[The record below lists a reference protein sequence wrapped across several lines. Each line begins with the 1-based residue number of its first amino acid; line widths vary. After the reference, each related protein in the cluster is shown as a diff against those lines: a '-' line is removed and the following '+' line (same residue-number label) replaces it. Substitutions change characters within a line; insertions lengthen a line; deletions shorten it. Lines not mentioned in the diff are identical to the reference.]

1 MLTIS
6 FSLCPLCDA
15 AVDSAEEFKV
25 ANASSHPS
33 YKPELPAMMRWL
45 RCRSCSHVFTES
57 YRSEEGDRVL
67 FSSTLPHQLPNAT
80 QSEYLR
86 NLWAPTVHR
95 VAERLSE
102 TRDRA
107 TVFGVQGVN
116 QPRWADIGFG
126 NGGLIM
132 TAGEFGFAA
141 TGVDARAEP
150 VERLKAL
157 GYAAICSAFENLAIE
172 EPLSVLSMADVL
184 EHMPAPR
191 AAIDKVHA
199 LLEADGL
206 FYLSCPNSETS
217 TWRLWEEANTNPYWG
232 ELEHYHNFS
241 RSKLLQLLNDHGFRV
256 IDYFVSAR
264 YYSCMEIIARKCGA

>member
-1 MLTIS
+1 MLTRR
-6 FSLCPLCDA
+6 FGHCPLCDA
-15 AVDSAEEFKV
+15 PTDSAEVFKV
-25 ANASSHPS
+25 ADASTHPS
-33 YKPELPAMMRWL
+33 YKPELPATMRWL
-45 RCRSCSHVFTES
+45 RCHSCGHVFTES
-57 YRSEEGDRVL
+57 YRSEHGDAVL
-67 FSSTLPHQLPNAT
+67 YSSTLPHQLPDAT
-80 QSEYLR
+80 QSEHFR

-95 VAERLSE
+95 VAQRLSE
-102 TRDRA
+102 TRDLPA
-107 TVFGVQGVN
+107 VFGAQAAKK
-116 QPRWADIGFG
+116 PRWVDIGFG

-150 VERLKAL
+150 VARLQTL
-157 GYAAICSAFENLAIE
+157 GYAAICSPFENLAIE
-172 EPLSVLSMADVL
+172 APVAVLSMADVL

-191 AAIDKVHA
+191 PAIDKVHA
-199 LLEADGL
+199 MLEADGL

-256 IDYFVSAR
+256 IDYYVSAR
-264 YYSCMEIIARKCGA
+264 YYSCMEIIARKCGP